1 MLAINPK
8 QRAYNVLTCVWRS
21 EQSEINYYGYNAIEV
36 NFLVNVAS
44 SNVETSC
51 WRKSRKKSKK
61 ILSVYIYISKRYI
74 PEYIFSWVFVYHNCF
89 QVIVCSRIQGSWT
102 SEKNALA
109 IILDVIWPSLFLEA
123 LSYFYFFPVL
133 KQCYESSLLTS

>member
-8 QRAYNVLTCVWRS
+8 QRAYSVLTCVWRS
-21 EQSEINYYGYNAIEV
+21 EQSEINYYEYNAIEV

-44 SNVETSC
+44 ANVETSC
-51 WRKSRKKSKK
+51 WKKVGKKVRKS
-61 ILSVYIYISKRYI
+61 LHIYLFRRYI

-89 QVIVCSRIQGSWT
+89 QVIVCNRIQGSWT

-123 LSYFYFFPVL
+123 LSYFYFLPVL